1 MSLQFSILALIATPQ
16 RGLNFVHFSVYFSH
30 SGKIILAHWVLTL
43 LIRQV
48 RSEKVT
54 EAKERWQSSFI
65 KLLLLQRVSF
75 KSIHVTRTKW
85 CTLFTVRPRKCQH
98 KRMMEEWDPCYSPN
112 CTKDKE
118 RCLYQNILN
127 KFHHLKHTS
136 RRHCYGL
143 PRTANT
149 LM

>member
-1 MSLQFSILALIATPQ
+1 MSLQFSILALTPNPQ
-16 RGLNFVHFSVYFSH
+16 QGLNFVRISVYFSH

-65 KLLLLQRVSF
+65 KLLAAKGFFQVHPCYSHKMMYTLHWAPKEVS
-75 KSIHVTRTKW
+75 
-85 CTLFTVRPRKCQH
+85 H
-98 KRMMEEWDPCYSPN
+98 KRMMEEWDPCHSPN

-118 RCLYQNILN
+118 RCLYQNILI

-136 RRHCYGL
+136 RRHCYGFT
-143 PRTANT
+143 RTANT

>member
-1 MSLQFSILALIATPQ
+1 MSLQFSILALTPNPQ
-16 RGLNFVHFSVYFSH
+16 QGLNFVRFSVYFSH

-65 KLLLLQRVSF
+65 KLLLQRVSF

-85 CTLFTVRPRKCQH
+85 CTLFTEWAPKEVSH
-98 KRMMEEWDPCYSPN
+98 KRMMEEWDPCHSPN

-118 RCLYQNILN
+118 RCLYQNILI

-136 RRHCYGL
+136 RRHCYGFT
-143 PRTANT
+143 RTANT